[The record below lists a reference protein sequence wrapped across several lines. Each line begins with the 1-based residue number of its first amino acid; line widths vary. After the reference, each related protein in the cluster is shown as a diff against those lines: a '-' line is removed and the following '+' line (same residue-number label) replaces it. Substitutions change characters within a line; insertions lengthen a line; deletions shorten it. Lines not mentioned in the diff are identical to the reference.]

1 MTCASSAPEVVVMD
15 MPSRHSSRGTWRWAP
30 RSVRLAY
37 MLVSCST
44 VVSCSAA
51 VAGAPSNGNALG
63 PEPSTLSLTVYIADR
78 EYFNNEPVY
87 VVFQIT
93 NSGSD
98 TAWVMPFD
106 LAEQSLQAV
115 VVRSD
120 GTRFPGWGLI
130 ADYFIGSG
138 WRGTP
143 ILPQRSVYEIGMLQD
158 RWGEYDSTLQ
168 NLYHS
173 HHVLPGRYQ
182 VEAAFDWDPKHRR
195 PPLRAS
201 AVPFSV
207 RSRNVGEDSV
217 LTQVNKLVA
226 MPWDTA
232 QRRLFLD
239 SLVDYIEHRFASDSA
254 DPYLPFLA
262 VQKVVTAAAV
272 GYSADDAM
280 KERLATLCSEIA
292 MVNRDVPAGA
302 EAVLCVLY
310 NRPGS
315 LPDLATQLGSSLAG
329 IVARDL
335 AKH

>member
-1 MTCASSAPEVVVMD
+1 MAP
-15 MPSRHSSRGTWRWAP
+15 PS
-30 RSVRLAY
+30 VQLAY

-44 VVSCSAA
+44 VVSCSAL
-51 VAGAPSNGNALG
+51 VAGAPSNGNGLG
-63 PEPSTLSLTVYIADR
+63 PEPSTLSLTVYIADH
-78 EYFNNEPVY
+78 EYFDNEPVY

-93 NSGSD
+93 NTGSD
-98 TAWVMPFD
+98 TAWVMPFS

-115 VVRSD
+115 LVRSD
-120 GTRFPGWGLI
+120 GTRSPGGGLI
-130 ADYFIGSG
+130 ADYFTGPG
-138 WRGTP
+138 WRGMP
-143 ILPQRSVYEIGMLQD
+143 IVPQRSLYEIGMLQD
-158 RWGEYDSTLQ
+158 RWGQYDSSFQ

-182 VEAAFDWDPKHRR
+182 VEAAFAWDPNHRR

-207 RSRNVGEDSV
+207 RSRNPSEDSA
-217 LTQVNKLVA
+217 LAQVNRLVA

-239 SLVDYIEHRFASDSA
+239 SLVDYLEHRVAADSA

-262 VQKVVTAAAV
+262 VQKVITAAAV
-272 GYSADDAM
+272 GYSPDSTM
-280 KERLATLCSEIA
+280 KERLATLCTEIA
-292 MVNRDVPAGA
+292 MVNRDAPAGA

-315 LPDLATQLGSSLAG
+315 LLDLAARLGSSLAG
-329 IVARDL
+329 NVARDV